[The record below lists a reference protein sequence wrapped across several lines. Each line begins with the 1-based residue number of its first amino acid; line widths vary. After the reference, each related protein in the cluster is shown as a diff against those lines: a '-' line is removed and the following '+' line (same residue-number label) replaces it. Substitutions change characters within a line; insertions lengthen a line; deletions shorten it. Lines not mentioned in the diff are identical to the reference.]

1 MNFSEPFIRR
11 PVGTTLLAAAL
22 FMLGAVAYFFL
33 PVASLPAVDF
43 PAVGIGASRPG
54 ADPETMAAS
63 VAAPLER
70 RLSGIA
76 GLNELTS
83 SNSLGNTQIIAQFDI
98 DKNLDS
104 AARDV
109 QAAINASLVDLP
121 SDLPTAPTFR
131 KASQSTMPVLVLA
144 LTSDTLPTSAIFDAT
159 DSVIAQRI
167 SQVPGVAE
175 ARIAGAEQPAIRV
188 QVDSARL
195 AAMNLGVNEAA
206 RALFAANAHSPVGA
220 LSGNLQEITLGT
232 TDQLATPED
241 YRNIVIAS
249 RNGAIVKLGDVATV
263 ERGVRNR
270 MSAGWFNGRPAV
282 IVIVTKQPN
291 ANVIETVDR
300 IKALLPQLQEW
311 IPSGVKINVLSDRTQ
326 TIRASIHDIQFT
338 LAISVALV
346 MLVVFVFLR
355 RATPVIAAGV
365 SVPLSLVGA
374 CAAMWLAGFSI
385 DNLSLMALTISV
397 GFVVDD
403 AIVMI
408 ENIER
413 NRERGLSRLDA
424 AIVGARQIGFTVLSI
439 SLSLIAV
446 FIPLLFMEGV
456 MGRLLREFSLTLV
469 FAIVISTVVSL
480 TVTPMICAWLPSRR
494 AVRESEKTRFDRWI
508 EGGLDRIVDFYG
520 RTLRPVV
527 DHPWI
532 TLAVILGTVLWT
544 VQLYRTIPKG
554 NLPQDDIGLINGTT
568 EAAPDVSFAE
578 MSRLQRRASETLL
591 ADPDVADVGSFIGAG
606 SLSAAGNQGRLFVA
620 LKPAGVRKS
629 SSVEVIN
636 RLRKEFAKIAG
647 LNVYMVPSQDLRS
660 GGRVSKAQYQFTLA
674 DASLEELEEWRG
686 KVLARMKQLPELVDV
701 TSDKESGGLRASVII
716 DRNAAS
722 RMNVPIAAINAALNS
737 AFGQRQ
743 DTIIYTQRNQ
753 YRVIFETPPSRQR
766 DIRDLAGVYVS
777 STTGVQIPLTAL
789 ARIERSSM
797 PLVVNHQG
805 VLPAVTISYNV
816 APGSTLDAATA
827 AVEAVVA
834 ELNPPSSLHAAFA
847 GDAADFRKIAKGMAA
862 LILAALLAVYIIL
875 GILYESLLHPITI
888 ISTLPSA
895 GLGALL
901 SLELFG
907 VEFTVIAFIGI
918 LLLIG
923 IVKKNGI
930 MLVDFALSA
939 ERERG
944 LSFHDAALEAAKE
957 RFRPILMTTLAAM
970 FGALP
975 LAFATGIGA
984 ELRRPLGIA
993 IIGGLLL
1000 SQALTLY
1007 TTPVIYLLMSK
1018 LRRAPK
1024 LEAAREE
1031 AAAEPFTV
1039 A

>member
-1 MNFSEPFIRR
+1 MNVSAPFILR
-11 PVGTTLLAAAL
+11 PVGTTLLATAL
-22 FMLGAVAYFFL
+22 FLLGAVAYFFL
-33 PVASLPAVDF
+33 PVASLPAIDF
-43 PAVGIGASRPG
+43 PAIGVSAARPG

-70 RLSGIA
+70 RLSGIS

-83 SNSLGNTQIIAQFDI
+83 TSSLGSTQIIAQFDI
-98 DKNLDS
+98 NKNLDA

-121 SDLPTAPTFR
+121 TDLPSAPTFR
-131 KASQSTMPVLVLA
+131 KASQSMVPVLVLA
-144 LTSDTLPTSAIFDAT
+144 MTSDTLPTSAIFDAT

-175 ARIAGAEQPAIRV
+175 ARIAGAEQPAIRI

-195 AAMNLGVNEAA
+195 AAMNLGVNEVG
-206 RALFAANAHSPVGA
+206 RALFSANAHSAVGA
-220 LSGNLQEITLGT
+220 LTGADQEITLGT
-232 TDQLATPED
+232 TDQLSTPED

-249 RNGAIVKLGDVATV
+249 RGGAIVKLGDVARV

-270 MSAGWFNGRPAV
+270 MAAGWFNGKPAV
-282 IVIVTKQPN
+282 LVIVAKQPN
-291 ANVIETVDR
+291 ANVIETVDH
-300 IKALLPQLQEW
+300 IKELLPQMQQW
-311 IPSGVKINVLSDRTQ
+311 IPSGVKIDVLSDRTQ
-326 TIRASIHDIQFT
+326 SIRASVHDIQFT
-338 LAISVALV
+338 LAISVILV
-346 MLVVFVFLR
+346 MLVVYVFLR
-355 RATPVIAAGV
+355 RATPVIAAGIT
-365 SVPLSLVGA
+365 VPLSLVGT

-408 ENIER
+408 ENIQS
-413 NRERGLSRLDA
+413 NVERGMTRLEA
-424 AIVGARQIGFTVLSI
+424 ALLGSSQIGFTVLSI
-439 SLSLIAV
+439 SLSLVAV

-456 MGRLLREFSLTLV
+456 MGRLLREFSLTLT

-480 TVTPMICAWLPSRR
+480 TVTPMICARLPAPKPKENS
-494 AVRESEKTRFDRWI
+494 RFDNLI
-508 EGGLDRIVDFYG
+508 ENTLEATLSFYT

-527 DHPWI
+527 DHPWL
-532 TLAVILGTVLWT
+532 TLLVILVTVVWT

-568 EAAPDVSFAE
+568 EASADVSFTE
-578 MSRLQRRASETLL
+578 MLRLQKLANDVLL
-591 ADPDVADVGSFIGAG
+591 ADPDVANVGSFIGAG
-606 SLSAAGNQGRLFVA
+606 GLTASGNQGRLFVA
-620 LKPAGVRKS
+620 LKPSGERKAS
-629 SSVEVIN
+629 SPEVIA
-636 RLRKEFAKIAG
+636 RLRKQFAKIAG
-647 LNVYMVPSQDLRS
+647 LSVFLVPSQDLRS
-660 GGRVSKAQYQFTLA
+660 GGRVSKSQYQFTLS
-674 DASLEELEEWRG
+674 DASLDELEEWRG
-686 KVLARMKQLPELVDV
+686 KFIARLKQLPQLVDV
-701 TSDKESGGLRASVII
+701 TSDKEQGGLRASVII

-722 RMNVPIAAINAALNS
+722 RMNVPIAAIDSALNS

-766 DIRDLAGVYVS
+766 DIRDLAGIYVS
-777 STTGVQIPLTAL
+777 STSGAQIPLTAL
-789 ARIERSSM
+789 ARIERGSM
-797 PLVVNHQG
+797 PLVVNHHG
-805 VLPAVTISYNV
+805 VLPAITISYNV
-816 APGSTLDAATA
+816 APGATLDGATTAIEAAI
-827 AVEAVVA
+827 A
-834 ELNPPSSLHAAFA
+834 EMNPPGSLHAAFA
-847 GDAADFRKIAKGMAA
+847 GDAADFRKVAAGMAT
-862 LILAALLAVYIIL
+862 LIVAALLAVYIIL
-875 GILYESLLHPITI
+875 GILYESLIHPITI
-888 ISTLPSA
+888 LSTLPSA

-907 VEFTVIAFIGI
+907 AEFTVIAFIGI

-930 MLVDFALSA
+930 MLVDFALQA
-939 ERERG
+939 EREQG
-944 LSFHDAALEAAKE
+944 LSIHDAALEAARE
-957 RFRPILMTTLAAM
+957 RFRPILMTTFAAM

-975 LAFATGIGA
+975 LAFASGIGA
-984 ELRRPLGIA
+984 EMRRPLGIT

-1018 LRRAPK
+1018 LRRKKAGEPT
-1024 LEAAREE
+1024 RES
-1031 AAAEPFTV
+1031 AAA

>member
-1 MNFSEPFIRR
+1 MNISELCIRR
-11 PVGTTLLAAAL
+11 PVGTALLAAAL
-22 FMLGAVAYFFL
+22 FLLGAVAYFFL

-43 PAVGIGASRPG
+43 PAVGVTASRPG

-83 SNSLGNTQIIAQFDI
+83 TSSLGSTLIIAQFDI
-98 DKNLDS
+98 DKNLD
-104 AARDV
+104 AAGRDV

-121 SDLPTAPTFR
+121 PDLPTSPSFR

-195 AAMNLGVNEAA
+195 AAMNLGVNEVAK
-206 RALFAANAHSPVGA
+206 ALFAANAHSAVGA
-220 LSGNLQEITLGT
+220 LAGGAQEITLGT
-232 TDQLATPED
+232 TDQLATPAD

-282 IVIVTKQPN
+282 LVIVTKQPS
-291 ANVIETVDR
+291 ANVIETVDH

-311 IPSGVKINVLSDRTQ
+311 IPSGIKISVLADRTQ

-346 MLVVFVFLR
+346 MMVVFVFLR
-355 RATPVIAAGV
+355 RATPVIAAGIT
-365 SVPLSLVGA
+365 VPLSLVGT
-374 CAAMWLAGFSI
+374 CAAMWLAGYSI

-408 ENIER
+408 ENIEA
-413 NRERGLSRLDA
+413 NRERGMSRMAA
-424 AIVGARQIGFTVLSI
+424 AIEGSKQIGFTVISI

-456 MGRLLREFSLTLV
+456 MGKLLREFSVTLT
-469 FAIVISTVVSL
+469 FAILISTVVSL
-480 TVTPMICAWLPSRR
+480 TVTPMVCAWLP
-494 AVRESEKTRFDRWI
+494 APKEKEKNRLDHMI
-508 EGGLDRIVDFYG
+508 EGGLDRVVTFYA

-532 TLAVILGTVLWT
+532 TLAVILATVLGT

-554 NLPQDDIGLINGTT
+554 TLPQDDIGLINGTT
-568 EAAPDVSFAE
+568 EAAPDVSFEE
-578 MSRLQRRASETLL
+578 MKRLQRLVNEALL
-591 ADPDVADVGSFIGAG
+591 ADPDVANVGSFIGAG
-606 SLSAAGNQGRLFVA
+606 NLTSSGNQGRVFVA
-620 LKPAGVRKS
+620 LKPSGVRTAS
-629 SSVEVIN
+629 SKEVID
-636 RLRKEFAKIAG
+636 RLRKSFAKIPG
-647 LNVYMVPSQDLRS
+647 VSVFMQPSQDLRS
-660 GGRVSKAQYQFTLA
+660 GGRVSKSQYQFTLS

-686 KVLARMKQLPELVDV
+686 KFVERLKTLPQIVDV
-701 TSDKESGGLRASVII
+701 TSDKEQGGLRAQVII

-766 DIRDLAGVYVS
+766 DIRDLAGLYVTS
-777 STTGVQIPLTAL
+777 SNGLQVPLTAL

-805 VLPAVTISYNV
+805 VLPAVTISYNI
-816 APGSTLDAATA
+816 APGATLDAATVA
-827 AVEAVVA
+827 IENAVS
-834 ELNPPSSLHAAFA
+834 ELNPPSSLHAGFA
-847 GDAADFRKIAKGMAA
+847 GDAADFRKVAKGMAA

-875 GILYESLLHPITI
+875 GILYESLVHPITI

-895 GLGALL
+895 GLGALV

-930 MLVDFALSA
+930 MLVDFALHA

-944 LSFHDAALEAAKE
+944 MSIHDAALEAAKD
-957 RFRPILMTTLAAM
+957 RFRPIIMTTFAAM

-975 LAFATGIGA
+975 LAFASGIGA
-984 ELRRPLGIA
+984 ELRRPLGIT

-1018 LRRAPK
+1018 LRRKPK
-1024 LEAAREE
+1024 TEFEAGGK
-1031 AAAEPFTV
+1031 AAHA
-1039 A
+1039 

>member
-1 MNFSEPFIRR
+1 MNVSEPFIRR
-11 PVGTTLLAAAL
+11 PVGTTLLALAL
-22 FMLGAVAYFFL
+22 FLVGAVAYFFL

-43 PAVGIGASRPG
+43 PAIGISAARPG
-54 ADPETMAAS
+54 ADPQTMAAS

-83 SNSLGNTQIIAQFDI
+83 TSSLGSTQIIAQFDI
-98 DKNLDS
+98 NKSLDA

-109 QAAINASLVDLP
+109 QAAINAALVDLP
-121 SDLPTAPTFR
+121 LDLPVAPSFR

-195 AAMNLGVNEAA
+195 AAMNLGVNEVA
-206 RALFAANAHSPVGA
+206 RALFSANAHSAVGS
-220 LSGNLQEITLGT
+220 LSNDMQEITLAA
-232 TDQLATPED
+232 TDQLSTPED

-249 RNGAIVKLGDVATV
+249 RNGAIVKLGDVAKV
-263 ERGVRNR
+263 ELGVRNR
-270 MSAGWFNGRPAV
+270 TSAGWFNGKPAV
-282 IVIVTKQPN
+282 LVIVTKQPS
-291 ANVIETVDR
+291 ANVIETVDH
-300 IKALLPQLQEW
+300 IKALLPQLQQW
-311 IPSGVKINVLSDRTQ
+311 IPTGIRIDTLSDRTQ

-338 LAISVALV
+338 LAVSVALV
-346 MLVVFVFLR
+346 MMVVFVFLR

-365 SVPLSLVGA
+365 TVPLSLVGA
-374 CAAMWLAGFSI
+374 CAAMWLADFSI
-385 DNLSLMALTISV
+385 DNLSLMALTIAV

-408 ENIER
+408 ENIESY
-413 NRERGLSRLDA
+413 RERGMSRLA
-424 AIVGARQIGFTVLSI
+424 AALEGSKQIGFTVFSI

-456 MGRLLREFSLTLV
+456 MGRLLREFSLTLT
-469 FAIVISTVVSL
+469 FTILISTVVSL
-480 TVTPMICAWLPSRR
+480 TVTPMVCAWLPARKEK
-494 AVRESEKTRFDRWI
+494 AESRFDRLI
-508 EGGLDRIVDFYG
+508 EGALETTVEFYA

-527 DHPWI
+527 DHPWA
-532 TLAVILGTVLWT
+532 TLVVMLATVIWT

-568 EAAPDVSFAE
+568 EAAADVSFAE
-578 MSRLQRRASETLL
+578 MTRLQRQATDILL
-591 ADPDVADVGSFIGAG
+591 ADPDVANVGSFIGAG
-606 SLSAAGNQGRLFVA
+606 PLTASGNQGRVFVA
-620 LKPAGVRKS
+620 LKPAGERKAS
-629 SSVEVIN
+629 SKDVIN

-647 LNVYMVPSQDLRS
+647 LSIFLVPSQDLRS
-660 GGRVSKAQYQFTLA
+660 GGRVSKSQYQFTLS
-674 DASLEELEEWRG
+674 DASIDELEEWRE
-686 KVLARMKQLPELVDV
+686 KVMTRLKTLPELVDV
-701 TSDKESGGLRASVII
+701 TSDKEKGGLRAQVII

-753 YRVIFETPPSRQR
+753 YRVVFETPPTRQQ
-766 DIRDLAGVYVS
+766 DIRDLAGIYVTS
-777 STTGVQIPLTAL
+777 QTGAQIPLTSL

-805 VLPAVTISYNV
+805 VLPAITISYNI
-816 APGSTLDAATA
+816 APGSTLDAATSA
-827 AVEAVVA
+827 IEQAVEA
-834 ELNPPSSLHAAFA
+834 LDPPSGLRMGFA
-847 GDAADFRKIAKGMAA
+847 GDAADFKKIARGMAA

-875 GILYESLLHPITI
+875 GILYESLVHPITI

-901 SLELFG
+901 SLEAFG
-907 VEFTVIAFIGI
+907 AEFSIIAFIGI

-930 MLVDFALSA
+930 MLVDFALQA

-944 LSFHDAALEAAKE
+944 LSVHDAALEAAKD

-984 ELRRPLGIA
+984 ELRRPLGIT

-1018 LRRAPK
+1018 IRRKKKPASEMAPA
-1024 LEAAREE
+1024 LTG
-1031 AAAEPFTV
+1031 AE
-1039 A
+1039 

>member
-1 MNFSEPFIRR
+1 MNISEPFVRR

-22 FMLGAVAYFFL
+22 FLLGAVAYFFL

-43 PAVGIGASRPG
+43 PAIGLSAARPG

-70 RLSGIA
+70 RLSGIS

-83 SNSLGNTQIIAQFDI
+83 TSSLGAAQIVAQFDI
-98 DKNLDS
+98 NKDIDA
-104 AARDV
+104 AARDM

-121 SDLPTAPTFR
+121 SDLPAAPSFR

-195 AAMNLGVNEAA
+195 AAMNLGVNEVA
-206 RALFAANAHSPVGA
+206 RALFSANAHSAVGA
-220 LSGNLQEITLGT
+220 LAGTTQEITLGT
-232 TDQLATPED
+232 TDQLSTPED

-270 MSAGWFNGRPAV
+270 MSAGWFNGKPAV
-282 IVIVTKQPN
+282 LVIVTKQPN
-291 ANVIETVDR
+291 ANVIETVDH
-300 IKALLPQLQEW
+300 IKALLPQLSEW
-311 IPSGVKINVLSDRTQ
+311 IPSGIKINVLSDRTQ

-346 MLVVFVFLR
+346 MMVVFVFLR

-365 SVPLSLVGA
+365 TVPLSLVGA

-408 ENIER
+408 ENIES
-413 NRERGLSRLDA
+413 NREKGLSRFEA
-424 AIVGARQIGFTVLSI
+424 ALVGSRQIGFTVISI

-456 MGRLLREFSLTLV
+456 MGRLLREFSLTLT
-469 FAIVISTVVSL
+469 FAILISTVVSL
-480 TVTPMICAWLPSRR
+480 TVTPMVCAWLP
-494 AVRESEKTRFDRWI
+494 APAKKQPTRLDRWI
-508 EGGLDRIVDFYG
+508 EGGLERIVDFYA
-520 RTLRPVV
+520 RTLRPLV

-532 TLAVILGTVLWT
+532 TLVVILGTVVWT

-568 EAAPDVSFAE
+568 EASPDVSFEE
-578 MSRLQRRASETLL
+578 MSRLQRRANDVLL
-591 ADPDVADVGSFIGAG
+591 ADPDVANVGSFIGAG
-606 SLSAAGNQGRLFVA
+606 TLTAAGNQGRLFVA
-620 LKPAGVRKS
+620 LKPIGERKIS
-629 SSVEVIN
+629 SKDVIN

-647 LNVYMVPSQDLRS
+647 LSVFMVPSQDLRT
-660 GGRVSKAQYQFTLA
+660 GGRVSKSQYQYTLS
-674 DASLEELEEWRG
+674 DASLEELEEWRA
-686 KVLARMKQLPELVDV
+686 KVLAGMKKLPELVDV
-701 TSDKESGGLRASVII
+701 TSDKEQGGLRASVII

-722 RMNVPIAAINAALNS
+722 RMDVPIAAINAALNS

-753 YRVIFETPPSRQR
+753 YRVVFETPPARQR
-766 DIRDLAGVYVS
+766 DIRDLAGVYVTS
-777 STTGVQIPLTAL
+777 ATGVQIPLTSL
-789 ARIERSSM
+789 ARIERRAM
-797 PLVVNHQG
+797 PLVLNHQG
-805 VLPAVTISYNV
+805 VLPAVTLSYNV

-827 AVEAVVA
+827 AIERLVA

-847 GDAADFRKIAKGMAA
+847 GDAADFRKIARGMAT

-875 GILYESLLHPITI
+875 GILYESLVHPITI

-901 SLELFG
+901 SLEFFG

-930 MLVDFALSA
+930 MLVDFALQA

-944 LSFHDAALEAAKE
+944 LSIHDAALAAAKE

-975 LAFATGIGA
+975 LAFASGIGA
-984 ELRRPLGIA
+984 ELRRPLGIT

-1024 LEAAREE
+1024 RESRAQE
-1031 AAAEPFTV
+1031 SAVGA
-1039 A
+1039 

>member
-1 MNFSEPFIRR
+1 MNFSEIFIRR

-22 FMLGAVAYFFL
+22 FLLGAVAYFFL

-43 PAVGIGASRPG
+43 PVIGISAARPG

-70 RLSGIA
+70 KLSGIA

-83 SNSLGNTQIIAQFDI
+83 TSSLGATQIIAQFDV

-109 QAAINASLVDLP
+109 QAAINAALVDLP
-121 SDLPTAPTFR
+121 PDLPTAPTFR
-131 KASQSTMPVLVLA
+131 KASQSGMPVLVLA

-195 AAMNLGVNEAA
+195 AAMNLGIDEVA

-220 LSGNLQEITLGT
+220 LAGATQEITLGA
-232 TDQLATPED
+232 TDQLSTPED
-241 YRNIVIAS
+241 YRNIVVAW
-249 RNGAIVKLGDVATV
+249 RNGGMVKLGDVATV

-270 MSAGWFNGRPAV
+270 MSAGWFNGKPAV
-282 IVIVTKQPN
+282 LVIVTKQAN
-291 ANVIETVDR
+291 ANVIATVDQ
-300 IKALLPQLQEW
+300 IKALLPQLQQW
-311 IPSGVKINVLSDRTQ
+311 IPTGVKINILSDRTQ
-326 TIRASIHDIQFT
+326 TIRASVHDIQFT
-338 LAISVALV
+338 LAISICLV
-346 MLVVFVFLR
+346 MMVVFVFLR
-355 RATPVIAAGV
+355 RATPVVAAGV
-365 SVPLSLVGA
+365 TVPLSLVGT
-374 CAAMWLAGFSI
+374 CAAMWVAGFSI

-408 ENIER
+408 ENIES
-413 NRERGLSRLDA
+413 NVERGMPRLEA
-424 AIVGARQIGFTVLSI
+424 AIVGAKQIGFTVLSI

-456 MGRLLREFSLTLV
+456 MGRLLREFSLTLT
-469 FAIVISTVVSL
+469 FAILISTVVSL
-480 TVTPMICAWLPSRR
+480 TVTPVVCAWMPARGHK
-494 AVRESEKTRFDRWI
+494 APTR
-508 EGGLDRIVDFYG
+508 LDRLIENTLDAVVAFYA

-532 TLAVILGTVLWT
+532 TLVVILVTILWT

-554 NLPQDDIGLINGTT
+554 SLPQDDIGLINGTT
-568 EAAPDVSFAE
+568 EASADVSFAE
-578 MSRLQRRASETLL
+578 MSRLQRMANDVLMN
-591 ADPDVADVGSFIGAG
+591 DPEVANVGSFIGAG
-606 SLSAAGNQGRLFVA
+606 NLTKSGNQGRLFVA
-620 LKPAGVRKS
+620 LKPMGERKS
-629 SSVEVIN
+629 SSKEVIA
-636 RLRKEFAKIAG
+636 RLRKEFAKIPG
-647 LNVYMVPSQDLRS
+647 LNVFMVPSQDLSS
-660 GGRVSKAQYQFTLA
+660 GGRQSKAQYQFTLS

-686 KVLARMKQLPELVDV
+686 KIMARLRQLPELVDV
-701 TSDKESGGLRASVII
+701 TSDKEQGGLRASVII

-722 RMNVPIAAINAALNS
+722 RMNVPIASINAALNS

-753 YRVIFETPPSRQR
+753 YRVIFETPPSRQQ

-777 STTGVQIPLTAL
+777 SATGQQIPLTAL

-805 VLPAVTISYNV
+805 VMPAVTISYNV
-816 APGSTLDAATA
+816 APGSTLDAATTA
-827 AVEAVVA
+827 IERAIE
-834 ELNPPSSLHAAFA
+834 EMNPPGGLRAAFA
-847 GDAADFRKIAKGMAA
+847 GDAADFRKIAAGMAT

-875 GILYESLLHPITI
+875 GILYESLVHPITI
-888 ISTLPSA
+888 VSTLPSA

-901 SLELFG
+901 SLEFFG
-907 VEFTVIAFIGI
+907 AEFTVIAFIGI

-930 MLVDFALSA
+930 MLVDFALVA
-939 ERERG
+939 EREGG
-944 LSFHDAALEAAKE
+944 LSTHDAALEAARE
-957 RFRPILMTTLAAM
+957 RFRPILMTTLAAI

-984 ELRRPLGIA
+984 ELRRPLGIT

-1000 SQALTLY
+1000 SQVLTLY

-1018 LRRAPK
+1018 LRRRQKP
-1024 LEAAREE
+1024 ESPARET
-1031 AAAEPFTV
+1031 AAPA
-1039 A
+1039 

>member
-1 MNFSEPFIRR
+1 VNISEPFIRR

-22 FMLGAVAYFFL
+22 FLLGAVAYFFL

-43 PAVGIGASRPG
+43 PAIGISASRPG

-70 RLSGIA
+70 RLAGIS

-83 SNSLGNTQIIAQFDI
+83 TSSLGTTQIITQFDI
-98 DKNLDS
+98 NKNLD
-104 AARDV
+104 AAGRDV

-121 SDLPTAPTFR
+121 SDLPTAPSFR

-144 LTSDTLPTSAIFDAT
+144 MTSDTLPTSAIFDAT
-159 DSVIAQRI
+159 DSIIAQRI

-195 AAMNLGVNEAA
+195 AAMNLGVNEVA
-206 RALFAANAHSPVGA
+206 RALFAANAHSAVGS
-220 LSGNLQEITLGT
+220 LDGSTQEITLAA
-232 TDQLATPED
+232 TDQLSTPED
-241 YRNIVIAS
+241 YRNIVVAS
-249 RNGAIVKLGDVATV
+249 RGGAVVKLGDVATV

-270 MSAGWFNGRPAV
+270 MSAGWFNGKPSV
-282 IVIVTKQPN
+282 LVIVTKQPA
-291 ANVIETVDR
+291 ANVVETVDH

-311 IPSGVKINVLSDRTQ
+311 IPAGIKISVLSDRTQ
-326 TIRASIHDIQFT
+326 TIRASIHDIQIT
-338 LAISVALV
+338 LLISITLV
-346 MLVVFVFLR
+346 MLVVFIFLR
-355 RATPVIAAGV
+355 RATPVIAAGIT
-365 SVPLSLVGA
+365 VPLSLVGT

-408 ENIER
+408 ENIQS
-413 NRERGLSRLDA
+413 NRERGLGRLEA
-424 AIVGARQIGFTVLSI
+424 ALLGARQIGFTVVSI

-456 MGRLLREFSLTLV
+456 MGRLLREFSVTLT
-469 FAIVISTVVSL
+469 FAILISTVVSL
-480 TVTPMICAWLPSRR
+480 TVTPMICAWLP
-494 AVRESEKTRFDRWI
+494 APKEKTETWLDRVM
-508 EGGLDRIVDFYG
+508 EGGLDRIVGFYS
-520 RTLRPVV
+520 RTLRPVI
-527 DHPWI
+527 DHPWV
-532 TLAVILGTVLWT
+532 TLVVILGVIGWT

-568 EAAPDVSFAE
+568 EAAPDVSFTE
-578 MSRLQRRASETLL
+578 MSRLQRMATEVLL

-606 SLSAAGNQGRLFVA
+606 PLTASGNQGRLFVA
-620 LKPAGVRKS
+620 LKPIGVRKAS
-629 SSVEVIN
+629 SMEVIA
-636 RLRKEFAKIAG
+636 RLRKEFAKITG
-647 LNVYMVPSQDLRS
+647 LSVFMVPSQDLRS
-660 GGRVSKAQYQFTLA
+660 GGRVSKAQYQFTLS

-686 KVLARMKQLPELVDV
+686 KVLARLKNLPELVDV
-701 TSDKESGGLRASVII
+701 TSDKESGGLRANVII

-753 YRVIFETPPSRQR
+753 YRVVFETPPARQQ

-777 STTGVQIPLTAL
+777 SSTGVQIPLTAL

-816 APGSTLDAATA
+816 APGSSLDAATA
-827 AVEAVVA
+827 AVEAA
-834 ELNPPSSLHAAFA
+834 IADLNPPSSLHSGFA
-847 GDAADFRKIAKGMAA
+847 GDAADFRKVAKGMAA

-875 GILYESLLHPITI
+875 GILYESLVHPITI

-901 SLELFG
+901 SLEAFG

-930 MLVDFALSA
+930 MLVDFALAA

-944 LSFHDAALEAAKE
+944 LSIHDAALEAARE

-984 ELRRPLGIA
+984 ELRRPLGIT

-1018 LRRAPK
+1018 LRRKPK
-1024 LEAAREE
+1024 AEKVEPEGAATT
-1031 AAAEPFTV
+1031 A
-1039 A
+1039 